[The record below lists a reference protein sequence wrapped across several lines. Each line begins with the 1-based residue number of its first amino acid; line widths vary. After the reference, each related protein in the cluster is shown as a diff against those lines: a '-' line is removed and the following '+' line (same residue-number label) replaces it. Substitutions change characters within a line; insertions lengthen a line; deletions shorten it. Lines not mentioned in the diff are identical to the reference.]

1 MTELI
6 WSLALLL
13 IFGLYLF
20 LIWGRGSHHGVK
32 DLKRWCY
39 AHRGLHGEGRPENSM
54 AAFRAALEGGY
65 GIELDVHLLADGEL
79 AVIHDSLLERTT
91 GMPGRIEDLT
101 AADLK
106 NYRLEGT
113 EETIPTFRQVLELFG
128 GKAPIIVELK
138 AADGN
143 HAKLTETACDML
155 ADYKGVYC
163 MESFDP
169 RCVAWLRKNRPD
181 IIRGQLAEN
190 YFVSKSK
197 LPFYLKFLLTNHLLN
212 VATRPDFIAY
222 RFSDRWTTWSNFL
235 CKTYIAGV
243 SWTIKSQ
250 EEFDTA
256 VSGGWIPIFEGF
268 CPDPVRRADH

>member
-1 MTELI
+1 MTEAI
-6 WSLALLL
+6 VSMILLL
-13 IFGLYLF
+13 IFGIYLF

-32 DLKRWCY
+32 DLKRWYY

-91 GMPGRIEDLT
+91 GMPGRIEELTVQDLQ
-101 AADLK
+101 
-106 NYRLEGT
+106 NYHLEGT
-113 EETIPTFRQVLELFG
+113 EETIPTFRQVLELFD
-128 GKAPIIVELK
+128 GKAPLIVELK
-138 AADGN
+138 AENGN
-143 HAKLTETACDML
+143 HAALTETACRML
-155 ADYKGVYC
+155 EDYKGVYC

-169 RCVAWLRKNRPD
+169 RCVAWLRKNRPE
-181 IIRGQLAEN
+181 IIRGQPAEN
-190 YFVSKSK
+190 YFRSKNK
-197 LPFYLKFLLTNHLLN
+197 LPFYLKFLLSNHLLN
-212 VATRPDFIAY
+212 CVTRPDFVAY
-222 RFSDRWTTWSNFL
+222 RFSDRRSTWSNVL
-235 CKTYIAGV
+235 CMTYITGV

-268 CPDPVRRADH
+268 RPDPTRNSEN